1 MIEMLRVQFTQTNGI
16 RMGFHEAGPKTDE
29 PPLVLPHGWPEIA
42 MGE

>member
-1 MIEMLRVQFTQTNGI
+1 MIEMLRVQFTQTND
-16 RMGFHEAGPKTDE
+16 RMGFHEAGPTDE